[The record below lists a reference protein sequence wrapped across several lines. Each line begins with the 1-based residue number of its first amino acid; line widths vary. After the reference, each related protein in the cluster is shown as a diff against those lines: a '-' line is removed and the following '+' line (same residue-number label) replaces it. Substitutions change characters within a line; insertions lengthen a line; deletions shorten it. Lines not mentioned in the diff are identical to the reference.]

1 MRVRPSLLLLLLLI
15 PLSLSAQTK
24 KKRAEVPAVFESARF
39 VYVQA
44 QDGDIT
50 RPGLYPEDR
59 QAVSDVLDGLE
70 AWKRYAMVVNKDRA
84 DLVFIVRKGRLAG
97 AQAHG
102 TISSGPGQI
111 GAPPQNRQPGQFP
124 DGDSVGVAS
133 EVGPP
138 DDLLE
143 VFATNADGKL
153 VGPVWQH
160 SMKDGLE
167 GPQVPLLRQLRD
179 AVERTYPNPPAKK
192 QP

>member
-1 MRVRPSLLLLLLLI
+1 MRVRPSLFLLLLLI
-15 PLSLSAQTK
+15 PLSLSAQTR
-24 KKRAEVPAVFESARF
+24 KKRAEVPAVFENARF

-59 QAVSDVLDGLE
+59 QAISNVLDGIE
-70 AWKRYAMVVNKDRA
+70 AWKRYAIVVNKDRA
-84 DLVFIVRKGRLAG
+84 DLVFILRKGRLAG
-97 AQAHG
+97 AQARG
-102 TISSGPGQI
+102 SISSGPGQI
-111 GAPPQNRQPGQFP
+111 GVPPQNRQPGQFP
-124 DGDSVGVAS
+124 DGDSVGVAG

-143 VFATNADGKL
+143 VFTINPDGKL
-153 VGPVWQH
+153 IGPVWQH
-160 SMKDGLE
+160 SMQDGLD
-167 GPQVPLLRQLRD
+167 GPQVLLLRQLRD

>member
-1 MRVRPSLLLLLLLI
+1 MKGHKSILLLSILI
-15 PLSLSAQTK
+15 PLVLQAQNK
-24 KKRAEVPAVFESARF
+24 KKHSDVSSLFDNARY

-59 QAVSDVLDGLE
+59 QAISDVLDGLQ
-70 AWKRYAMVVNKDRA
+70 AWNRYAVTVNKEHA
-84 DLVFIVRKGRLAG
+84 DLVFIVRTGRLVSLQGHAG
-97 AQAHG
+97 IGSPQ
-102 TISSGPGQI
+102 GQI
-111 GAPPQNRQPGQFP
+111 GLPPQNRQSGQLP
-124 DGDSVGVAS
+124 DGDSVGAGS

-153 VGPVWQH
+153 IGPIWQRE
-160 SMKDGLE
+160 MKDGLDS
-167 GPQVPLLRQLRD
+167 PSVPLFRQLKA
-179 AVERTYPNPPAKK
+179 AVERAYPNPPAKK